1 MTISE
6 YCWFN
11 YNVNPAG
18 VSLFEHWQQP
28 AAASFNYSTS
38 DAVAQFNMLFDKLC
52 SCRVVRKHLV
62 PISGG
67 FDSRAILAAL
77 LARVPA
83 ENIETISFGFPGQL
97 DYDVGA
103 LVSKAL
109 GVKHHQLNLVDIK
122 LTWPMLVETA
132 KRSPAT
138 FHFDALFNHLSRIR
152 FTNEDYTIWSGFMG
166 DPLAGSHLSRAEMPT
181 LAQTL
186 QSFVVKQCKV
196 KTLSGQAPELSEFQT
211 LMQPLLSQH
220 NLRPEDVV
228 NFCLRQAN
236 CIAPIVLPVKC
247 WLHWQA
253 EVGFETTGAE
263 VLAPFIDKDWA
274 LYWLYAPSEKRI
286 GQKLYLAM
294 LEQLF
299 PVAMALPSKKS
310 FGLAPAANEL
320 IYIKSKL
327 VAIKSKLN
335 QRFPRLRLT
344 QDIRANYLDYAAM
357 FRKRK
362 DYQEILKKAITVLVS
377 ENIFPEELLHS
388 LHRQHMT
395 AQLNH
400 AEFFCLLIGLAANID
415 ADIL

>member
-18 VSLFEHWQQP
+18 LSLFEHWQQP
-28 AAASFNYSTS
+28 AAGHFNHSTS
-38 DAVAQFNMLFDKLC
+38 DAVAQFNLLFDKLC
-52 SCRVVRKHLV
+52 SSRVQRKHLV

-103 LVSKAL
+103 LVSNAL
-109 GVKHHQLNLVDIK
+109 GVKHHQLNLVNIK

-138 FHFDALFNHLSRIR
+138 FHFDALFNHLSRTR

-166 DPLAGSHLSRAEMPT
+166 DPLAGSHLSRADMPT
-181 LAQTL
+181 LMQTL
-186 QSFVVKQCKV
+186 QSFVVKQRKV
-196 KTLSGQAPELSEFQT
+196 KTLSGQTPELSACQT
-211 LMQPLLSQH
+211 LMQPLLSQYQ
-220 NLRPEDVV
+220 LRPEDVV

-247 WLHWQA
+247 WQHWQA
-253 EVGFETTGAE
+253 EVGSETTGAE

-274 LYWLYAPSEKRI
+274 QYWLYAPAEQRL
-286 GQKLYLAM
+286 GQQLYMDM
-294 LEQLF
+294 LQQLF
-299 PVAMALPSKKS
+299 SVAMALPSKNS
-310 FGLAPAANEL
+310 FGLPPHASAR
-320 IYIKSKL
+320 IYIKSRL
-327 VAIKSKLN
+327 VAIKAKLN
-335 QRFPRLRLT
+335 QRFTRLRLT
-344 QDIRANYLDYAAM
+344 RDIRTNYLDYAAM
-357 FRKRK
+357 FRQRE
-362 DYQEILKKAITVLVS
+362 DYQAILQQAFTVLA
-377 ENIFPEELLHS
+377 NADIFPAAQLHN
-388 LHRQHMT
+388 LQHQHMT
-395 AQLNH
+395 AQANH
-400 AEFFCLLIGLAANID
+400 AERFCLFIGLAANVD
-415 ADIL
+415 AGIL